1 MEDMKRKLIFKKMH
15 GIGND
20 FIVIDSNDNQW
31 LFADGQFNLKP
42 NELAKIANRNRGIGC
57 DQVLVIAPSSNKA
70 ANFDYLIYN
79 QDGSSAE
86 YCGNGARCVIRYLAD
101 KYKLDS
107 PIILNTNNRLS
118 TGSVFGRGHVT
129 INAGVPN
136 FDPKASGCD
145 KEINKYNDYSYLVGN
160 QIINFGIVSMGNP
173 HAIVKLANSRQ
184 LHATATL
191 VKIAEAIQASGLFAN
206 GVNVSFFL
214 ISTPEKIQMRTYE
227 RGAGFTLA
235 CGSGACATASF
246 AIANKLCKPKVTV
259 SMPGGSLQISWD
271 LAHEIEMA
279 GDAAYVFDGSM
290 IL

>member
-1 MEDMKRKLIFKKMH
+1 MDDMKRKLIFKKMH

-31 LFADGQFNLKP
+31 LFTDGQFNLKP
-42 NELAKIANRNRGIGC
+42 NELAKIANRNHGIGC
-57 DQVLVIAPSSNKA
+57 DQILVIAPPSNKA

-101 KYKLDS
+101 KYQLDT
-107 PIILNTNNRLS
+107 PITLNTHNRLS
-118 TGSVFGRGHVT
+118 TGSLIGRGHVT
-129 INAGVPN
+129 INVGVPN
-136 FDPKASGCD
+136 FNPEASGCN
-145 KEINKYNDYSYLVGN
+145 KEVNKYNDYSHLIGN
-160 QIINFGIVSMGNP
+160 QIVNFGIVSMGNP
-173 HAIVKLANSRQ
+173 HAIVKLTNSRQ
-184 LHATATL
+184 LNATATL
-191 VKIAEAIQASGLFAN
+191 IKIAESIQTSGLFAN
-206 GVNVSFFL
+206 GVNVSFF
-214 ISTPEKIQMRTYE
+214 IVSTTEKIQMRTYE

-271 LAHEIEMA
+271 LAHEIEMT

-290 IL
+290 SL